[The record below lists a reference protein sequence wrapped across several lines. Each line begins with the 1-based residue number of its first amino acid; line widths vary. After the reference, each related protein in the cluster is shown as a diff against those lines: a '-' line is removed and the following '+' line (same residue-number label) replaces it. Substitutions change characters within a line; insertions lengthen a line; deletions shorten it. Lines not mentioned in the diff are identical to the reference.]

1 MVQMTIEAP
10 SFVRESMTFT
20 TERDM
25 FNRYFSLIE
34 DVDFR
39 EENDLPPSML
49 TKIIENK
56 DKSILYTNI

>member
-10 SFVRESMTFT
+10 SFVRESMTFA